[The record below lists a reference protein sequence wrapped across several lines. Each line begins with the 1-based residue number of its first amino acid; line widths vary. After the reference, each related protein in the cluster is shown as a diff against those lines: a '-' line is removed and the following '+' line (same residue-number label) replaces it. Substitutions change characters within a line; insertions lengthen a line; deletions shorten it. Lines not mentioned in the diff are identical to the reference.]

1 MRWQGYVATLPWAR
15 GFEFLCLWAPK
26 AVDLIRLLYPRMGP
40 PHDGD
45 YADTLSSSPL
55 LEVPRW

>member
-1 MRWQGYVATLPWAR
+1 MRGQGYVATLPWAR
-15 GFEFLCLWAPK
+15 GFEFVCLSAPK
-26 AVDLIRLLYPRMGP
+26 AVDLIRLLYPHMGP

-45 YADTLSSSPL
+45 HAETLISSLL